1 MNSDAVIL
9 ALTLTLL
16 AGLATAV
23 GSTIAF
29 FARRTNTRFLAM
41 ALGFSAGV
49 MIYISFMELMPQAM
63 ESLTAGLGGER
74 GNAVAVLAFFGGM
87 FSIALIDRLL
97 PLQYNPHEMRQVA
110 AEDVP
115 STQRSAQ
122 LLRTGLLLAM
132 AIALHNF
139 PEGLAT
145 FIASL
150 GDVRLGLPVAIAV
163 GIHNIPEG
171 IAVSVPIY
179 YATGSRRLAFVLSAL
194 SGLSEPLGALLGFAV
209 LAGFW
214 SDMVLGVSLAAV
226 AGIMV
231 FISIDVLLPS
241 AEAYGEHHLTVYA
254 LVAGMLLMALSL
266 WLL

>member
-1 MNSDAVIL
+1 MNSEAVIL

-63 ESLTAGLGGER
+63 ESLTAGLGGEV
-74 GNAVAVLAFFGGM
+74 GNAVVVSAFFGGILT
-87 FSIALIDRLL
+87 IALIDRLL
-97 PLQYNPHEMRQVA
+97 PLQFNPHEMRKVA
-110 AEDVP
+110 EEDIP

-122 LLRTGLLLAM
+122 LLRAGLLLAV

-145 FIASL
+145 FISTL
-150 GDVRLGLPVAIAV
+150 GDMRLGLPVAIAV

-179 YATGSRRLAFVLSAL
+179 YATGSRRMALALSAL

-214 SDMVLGVSLAAV
+214 SEMVLGVSLAAV

-254 LVAGMLLMALSL
+254 LIAGMLVMALSL
-266 WLL
+266 WFL